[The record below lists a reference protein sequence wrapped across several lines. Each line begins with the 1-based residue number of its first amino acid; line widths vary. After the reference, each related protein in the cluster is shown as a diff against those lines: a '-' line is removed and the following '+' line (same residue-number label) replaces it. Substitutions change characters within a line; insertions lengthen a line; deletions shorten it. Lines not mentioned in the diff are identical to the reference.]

1 MANQTEVK
9 GKFVFEQEFYGR
21 NAELIEDYFE
31 NVELANEYGI
41 TWISSCGAG
50 EFQFN
55 AYGKWSFVQNLA
67 WCFVPVDDS
76 PKRIVDQFHELFA
89 RMLEANTKIKF
100 DYTEF
105 DPDMRTLKHTTVS
118 VYSANQCDHTNP
130 FWFSIFSDLKTEDLP
145 HDEHALID
153 SGFETGIL
161 LDDDS
166 EDIPWSG
173 ISKLRNEIAPKVMQ
187 SLIDKGVLP
196 TDYPV
201 SKISKKLYNYIE
213 TDSKYRGGILDDH
226 IADEDSIDQ
235 WITDDL
241 INVL

>member
-1 MANQTEVK
+1 MANQTDVK
-9 GKFVFEQEFYGR
+9 
-21 NAELIEDYFE
+21 
-31 NVELANEYGI
+31 
-41 TWISSCGAG
+41 
-50 EFQFN
+50 
-55 AYGKWSFVQNLA
+55 
-67 WCFVPVDDS
+67 
-76 PKRIVDQFHELFA
+76 
-89 RMLEANTKIKF
+89 
-100 DYTEF
+100 
-105 DPDMRTLKHTTVS
+105 
-118 VYSANQCDHTNP
+118 VYPATQCDKTNP
-130 FWFSIFSDLKTEDLP
+130 FWFSISSDLKTEDLP

-173 ISKLRNEIAPKVMQ
+173 ISKLKNKIAPKVMQ
-187 SLIDKGVLP
+187 SLIDKGTLP

-201 SKISKKLYNYIE
+201 SKISKKLYNYIK